1 VSTITTGRTLDADGE
16 PIPGTGF
23 ELDTESWLATQIRE
37 RSGPISSHPTQPM
50 WSIPVGASETD
61 DETGGGTDTETGGR
75 TATET
80 GGRTNTETGG
90 GIADETVRGVSVV
103 ARGYD
108 GPPPHYHTQSRE
120 RFDVRRGELTLE
132 LDGAERRVPAGETAV
147 VETGVEHTFR
157 VETDDRAVVVTE
169 IDAPGRLRS
178 VLPTLGGLAHDTDRD
193 PDDPLQRAV
202 IADRLADHTV
212 FTAAEG
218 GLVGAATEL
227 LAPVGRAAGY
237 QAAYGEYL
245 TPAFWRAHV
254 EQPSL

>member
-1 VSTITTGRTLDADGE
+1 MGVSKITTGRTLDADGE

-61 DETGGGTDTETGGR
+61 DETGGGT
-75 TATET
+75 
-80 GGRTNTETGG
+80 
-90 GIADETVRGVSVV
+90 ADETVRGVSVV

-157 VETDDRAVVVTE
+157 VKTDDRAVVVTE

>member
-1 VSTITTGRTLDADGE
+1 VSTITTGRTLDGDGE

-50 WSIPVGASETD
+50 WSVPVRAGD
-61 DETGGGTDTETGGR
+61 DTRERPD
-75 TATET
+75 
-80 GGRTNTETGG
+80 
-90 GIADETVRGVSVV
+90 DETVRGVSVV
-103 ARGYD
+103 GRGYD

-120 RFDVRRGELTLE
+120 RFDVRHGELTLE
-132 LDGAERRVPAGETAV
+132 LDGAERRIPAGETAV

-157 VETDDRAVVVTE
+157 VEMDERAVVVTE
-169 IDAPGRLRS
+169 IDSPGRLRS

-245 TPAFWRAHV
+245 SSGFWRAHV

>member
-1 VSTITTGRTLDADGE
+1 MSTITTGRTLDADGE

-61 DETGGGTDTETGGR
+61 DETGGGT
-75 TATET
+75 
-80 GGRTNTETGG
+80 
-90 GIADETVRGVSVV
+90 ADETVRGVSVV

-132 LDGAERRVPAGETAV
+132 LDGAKRRVPAGETAA

-169 IDAPGRLRS
+169 INAPGRLRS
-178 VLPTLGGLAHDTDRD
+178 VLPALGGLAHDTDRD

-254 EQPSL
+254 EQPSV

>member
-1 VSTITTGRTLDADGE
+1 MSTITTGRTLDADGE

-23 ELDTESWLATQIRE
+23 ELDTESWLATQIRD

-50 WSIPVGASETD
+50 WSVPVGTGETD
-61 DETGGGTDTETGGR
+61 GETADGAGGRVDGAGGT
-75 TATET
+75 
-80 GGRTNTETGG
+80 
-90 GIADETVRGVSVV
+90 ADETVRGVSVV
-103 ARGYD
+103 GRGYD

-132 LDGAERRVPAGETAV
+132 LDGTRRRVPAGETAV

-157 VETDDRAVVVTE
+157 VETDERAVVVTE
-169 IDAPGRLRS
+169 IDSPGRLRA
-178 VLPTLGGLAHDTDRD
+178 VLPTLGGLAHDGDRD

-218 GLVGAATEL
+218 GLLGAATEL

-245 TPAFWRAHV
+245 SPAFWRAHV

>member
-1 VSTITTGRTLDADGE
+1 MSTITTGRTLDADGE

-61 DETGGGTDTETGGR
+61 DETGGGT
-75 TATET
+75 
-80 GGRTNTETGG
+80 
-90 GIADETVRGVSVV
+90 ADETVRGVSVV

-132 LDGAERRVPAGETAV
+132 LDGAKRRVPAGETAV

-169 IDAPGRLRS
+169 INAPGRLRS

-254 EQPSL
+254 EQPSV

>member
-1 VSTITTGRTLDADGE
+1 MSTITTGRTLDADGE

-37 RSGPISSHPTQPM
+37 RSGAISSHPTQPM

-61 DETGGGTDTETGGR
+61 DETGGR
-75 TATET
+75 T
-80 GGRTNTETGG
+80 
-90 GIADETVRGVSVV
+90 ADETVRGVSVV

>member
-1 VSTITTGRTLDADGE
+1 MSTITTGRTLDADGE

-61 DETGGGTDTETGGR
+61 GETGGGT
-75 TATET
+75 
-80 GGRTNTETGG
+80 
-90 GIADETVRGVSVV
+90 ADETVRGVSVV

-169 IDAPGRLRS
+169 IDTPGRLRS

-193 PDDPLQRAV
+193 PDDPPQRAV

>member
-1 VSTITTGRTLDADGE
+1 MSTITTGRTLDADGE

-50 WSIPVGASETD
+50 WSIPVGANETD

-75 TATET
+75 TNTETGGQTATET
-80 GGRTNTETGG
+80 GGST
-90 GIADETVRGVSVV
+90 ADETVRGVSVL

-132 LDGAERRVPAGETAV
+132 LDGAKRRVPAGETAV

-169 IDAPGRLRS
+169 INAPGRLRS

-254 EQPSL
+254 EQPSV

>member
-1 VSTITTGRTLDADGE
+1 VSTITTGRTLDGDGE

-50 WSIPVGASETD
+50 WSVPVRAGD
-61 DETGGGTDTETGGR
+61 DTRERPD
-75 TATET
+75 
-80 GGRTNTETGG
+80 
-90 GIADETVRGVSVV
+90 DETVRGVSVV
-103 ARGYD
+103 GRGYD

-120 RFDVRRGELTLE
+120 RFDVRHGELTLE
-132 LDGAERRVPAGETAV
+132 LDGAERRIPAGETAV

-157 VETDDRAVVVTE
+157 VEMDERAVVVTE
-169 IDAPGRLRS
+169 IDSPGRLRS